1 MAILYILLAFLV
13 AAFSGLPAS
22 AGAPTPKP
30 SVASAGTAAGQ
41 KPQFTKFIGQ
51 AKSVVFKHFTKEDP
65 NWDFQFWKNFAEG
78 EQSFADSTTDV
89 QFVFDKDK
97 VTMVRSSVV
106 PGQQSNDAVP
116 PYGPWMD
123 AKGAIKTQPKI
134 SVPKDKPEQVTKNGI
149 DLNAYM
155 AEVISRLKKN
165 FHPSKPGVG
174 PIVSITIDQNGKV
187 QPNSTGIFKKSGDPG
202 IDKQAIEALKTT
214 TSYPPLGPG
223 WKMVHFG
230 CQLNMAN
237 WTWPH

>member
-13 AAFSGLPAS
+13 AFCGLPAS
-22 AGAPTPKP
+22 AGTPAAKP
-30 SVASAGTAAGQ
+30 SVASAGTATGQ

-51 AKSVVFKHFTKEDP
+51 AKSDIFKHFTKDDP
-65 NWDFQFWKNFAEG
+65 NWDFQFWKSFASG

-106 PGQQSNDAVP
+106 PGQQNDNPAP
-116 PYGPWMD
+116 PYGPWMG
-123 AKGAIKTQPKI
+123 AKGAIKPQPKI
-134 SVPKDKPEQVTKNGI
+134 SAPKDKPEQVTNRGI

-155 AEVISRLKKN
+155 AEVIARLKKN
-165 FHPSKPGVG
+165 YHPSKPGVG
-174 PIVSITIDQNGKV
+174 PIVSITIDQSGKV
-187 QPNSTGIFKKSGDPG
+187 QPNSTGIFKRSGDAN
-202 IDKQAIEALKTT
+202 IDKQAIDALKAT

-223 WKMVHFG
+223 WKTVHFG